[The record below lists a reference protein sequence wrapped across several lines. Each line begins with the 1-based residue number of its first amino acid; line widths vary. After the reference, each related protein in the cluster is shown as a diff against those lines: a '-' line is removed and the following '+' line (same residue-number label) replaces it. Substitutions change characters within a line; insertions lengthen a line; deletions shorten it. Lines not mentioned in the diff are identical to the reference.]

1 MIPHGFKPL
10 LAIEHS
16 KVKTQPVNRMVSV
29 KLDGIRCMIFGG
41 VAYSRTLKKIP
52 NKCIQQWAEDNAE
65 LLEGMDGELIV
76 GDLYSPTVFN
86 ASTSGVMRIE
96 GEPDFTF
103 YVFDRYHPTE
113 RYVERYNQLESMY
126 FDEGGQEYWP
136 THTEL
141 VQHTYIE
148 GDDGPNGLNELE
160 AQYLNLGAEGIM
172 ISDADATYKCGRSGT
187 KNPELQK
194 VKRFTDSEFEIVGWE
209 PKYHNANEATTNE
222 LGRTAR
228 STAKDGMVALETMGA
243 LRLKMADGTEFSCGS
258 GFTDE
263 IRTQLWEIRDT
274 LAGCWAKVKYFDNG
288 PSGYIVPRFPI
299 FLGLRD
305 ERDM

>member
-1 MIPHGFKPL
+1 MIPQGFKPL
-10 LAIEHS
+10 LAIEHT

-103 YVFDRYHPTE
+103 YVFDRYHPSNSYET
-113 RYVERYNQLESMY
+113 RYNDMEP
-126 FDEGGQEYWP
+126 DWINNENWP
-136 THTEL
+136 VRTEL
-141 VQHTYIE
+141 VQHDSI
-148 GDDGPNGLNELE
+148 GVSDDLLDALE
-160 AQYLNLGAEGIM
+160 KHYLGLGAEGVM
-172 ISDADATYKCGRSGT
+172 ISDGDATYKCGRSGT

-228 STAKDGMVALETMGA
+228 STAKDGMVALDTMGA
-243 LRLKMADGTEFSCGS
+243 LKLKMFDGAEFSCGS

-263 IRTQLWEIRDT
+263 IREQLWQIRDT
-274 LAGCWAKVKYFDNG
+274 IVGRWAKVKYFDASG
-288 PSGYIVPRFPI
+288 PSGYAVPRFPI

>member
-1 MIPHGFKPL
+1 MIPQGFKPL
-10 LAIEHS
+10 LAIEHT

-52 NKCIQQWAEDNAE
+52 NKCIQQWAEDNSE
-65 LLEGMDGELIV
+65 QLEAMDGELIV

-103 YVFDRYHPTE
+103 YVFDRYHPSNSYE
-113 RYVERYNQLESMY
+113 YRYDSLEH
-126 FDEGGQEYWP
+126 DATNDTNWP
-136 THTEL
+136 PRTEL
-141 VQHTYIE
+141 VVHDFIGTNDYLL
-148 GDDGPNGLNELE
+148 DELE
-160 AQYLNLGAEGIM
+160 DQYLALGAEGVM
-172 ISDADATYKCGRSGT
+172 ISDGDATYKCGRSGT

-194 VKRFTDSEFEIVGWE
+194 VKRFTDSEFEIAGWE

-228 STAKDGMVALETMGA
+228 STAKDGMVALKTMGA
-243 LRLKMADGTEFSCGS
+243 LKLKMADGTEFSCGS

-263 IRTQLWEIRDT
+263 IREQLWEIRDT
-274 LAGCWAKVKYFDNG
+274 LAGRWAKVKYFDNG
-288 PSGYIVPRFPI
+288 PSGYAVPRFPI

>member
-1 MIPHGFKPL
+1 
-10 LAIEHS
+10 
-16 KVKTQPVNRMVSV
+16 MVSV

-52 NKCIQQWAEDNAE
+52 NKTIQEWAHYNAE
-65 LLEGMDGELIV
+65 ALENMDGELIV

-103 YVFDRYHPTE
+103 YVFDRYHPML
-113 RYVERYNQLESMY
+113 RYDVRYDGLVS
-126 FDEGGQEYWP
+126 EYLSNTFWP
-136 THTEL
+136 PRTEL
-141 VQHTYIE
+141 VKHDVIGT
-148 GDDGPNGLNELE
+148 DDTLLDEWE
-160 AQYLNLGAEGIM
+160 KYYLGLGAEGVM
-172 ISDADATYKCGRSGT
+172 ISDGDATYKCGRSGT
-187 KNPELQK
+187 KMPELQK
-194 VKRFTDSEFEIVGWE
+194 VKRFTDAEFEIIGWE

-228 STAKDGMVALETMGA
+228 STAKDGMVALDTMGA

-258 GFTDE
+258 GFTDD
-263 IRTQLWEIRDT
+263 IRAYLWSIRDT
-274 LAGCWAKVKYFDNG
+274 LAGQFAKVKYFDNG

-299 FLGLRD
+299 FLGIRSKD
-305 ERDM
+305 DM